1 MRLNNT
7 FAIAGA
13 FLALGTIFVI
23 GCNAAKTDA
32 ATTNDPPATTGDK
45 PTDEPMKDMSPEE
58 HSKMDMGETVAYT
71 NEKGEL
77 VCPVQGDVIESPEKA
92 AGFQDYKGKRYYFCC
107 AGCPEAFAA
116 DPEKYAK

>member
-1 MRLNNT
+1 MKLKT
-7 FAIAGA
+7 SIVFAAA
-13 FLALGTIFVI
+13 LLMLGTLFVV
-23 GCNAAKTDA
+23 GCNSTKTDA
-32 ATTNDPPATTGDK
+32 PAEQGTNSNSGKQMP
-45 PTDEPMKDMSPEE
+45 DMSPEE
-58 HSKMDMGETVAYT
+58 HENMGETVAFT

-77 VCPVQGDVIESPEKA
+77 VCPVQGDVIPSPEKA

>member
-1 MRLNNT
+1 MKLRTTITVAAAL
-7 FAIAGA
+7 
-13 FLALGTIFVI
+13 LALGTIFVV
-23 GCNAAKTDA
+23 GCNSAKPDS
-32 ATTNDPPATTGDK
+32 ATEPGTTTTSDK
-45 PTDEPMKDMSPEE
+45 QMPEMSPEE
-58 HSKMDMGETVAYT
+58 HASMGETVAYT

-77 VCPVQGDVIESPEKA
+77 VCPVQGDVIPSAEKA